1 MDQSSNLI
9 KNLFLWAERIVYL
22 LIAIL
27 LLITAFFLIYNS
39 GLALIHSFEEKDF
52 IRGALHVIDRVLLT
66 LMVVEIIYTVKI
78 SLRAHTLSVE
88 PFIMVG
94 LIASIRRILII
105 SVESAYL
112 TERFEQH
119 MIEMGVLGFIIIV
132 LIFSLLAC
140 RKKKL

>member
-1 MDQSSNLI
+1 MIETNSI
-9 KNLFLWAERIVYL
+9 IEKLFLWAERIVYL
-22 LIAIL
+22 LIAII

-39 GLALIHSFEEKDF
+39 SLALIHSFEGNDF

-66 LMVVEIIYTVKI
+66 LMIVEIIYTVKI
-78 SLRAHTLSVE
+78 SLRAHTLTVE

-132 LIFSLLAC
+132 LIFSLMAC
-140 RKKKL
+140 KKKNI